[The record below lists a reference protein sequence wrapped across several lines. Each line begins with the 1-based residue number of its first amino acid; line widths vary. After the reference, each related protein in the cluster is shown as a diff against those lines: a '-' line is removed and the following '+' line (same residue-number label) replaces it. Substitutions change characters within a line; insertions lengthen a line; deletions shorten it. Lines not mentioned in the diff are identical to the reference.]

1 MALSEQLRIL
11 TIAKVISEVIQ
22 PDIDEC
28 DVICH
33 EFSQPLIAQQ
43 DILNSGRDGTSQFT
57 GIEDYIERTVT
68 GYSDPYF
75 YKHFRMSRMSFQ
87 VGHYLLNF

>member
-1 MALSEQLRIL
+1 MALSEQQRIL
-11 TIAKVISEVIQ
+11 TISTVISEVIQ
-22 PDIDEC
+22 QDIDEC

-57 GIEDYIERTVT
+57 GIEDIRSK
-68 GYSDPYF
+68 G
-75 YKHFRMSRMSFQ
+75 R
-87 VGHYLLNF
+87 LLVIRSHISTNILECLV

>member
-1 MALSEQLRIL
+1 MAISRQQRTLIIV
-11 TIAKVISEVIQ
+11 TVTSEVIQ
-22 PDIDEC
+22 EDIDEC

-43 DILNSGRDGTSQFT
+43 NIFHSERDGTNQFT
-57 GIEDYIERTVT
+57 GIEEYIERTVT

-75 YKHFRMSRMSFQ
+75 SKHFRMSRWSFE
-87 VGHYLLNF
+87 V